1 MARMKTIDTPT
12 PDAVRAARLAAGQTQ
27 AQAAALLGVQ
37 PRTYQR
43 WEAGDSRM
51 PAAAWA
57 LYRLEVRRAKR
68 AAALAAAP
76 RADER

>member
-27 AQAAALLGVQ
+27 AQAAACVHLYV
-37 PRTYQR
+37 RTWQR
-43 WEAGDSRM
+43 YEAGSTPI
-51 PAAAWA
+51 PAAVWE
-57 LYRLEVRRAKR
+57 LYRVKT
-68 AAALAAAP
+68 ALAAAAP